1 MNRRTV
7 LAQLAVFGVISI
19 AIVAYTV
26 FDLLGVR
33 LTDRP
38 FSVTME
44 LPTGGGIFRGAEVA
58 YRGVA
63 VGRVSAVKLGS
74 DQVTLTLRIDDGT
87 KIPSNST
94 AHIYDLSA
102 VGEQYV
108 DLVPPAV
115 PTVSTSPAGYLHAGS
130 VIPAS
135 QTTTP
140 LRIST
145 VLYDIESFVAGL
157 NPRDLQ
163 VLGTEG
169 ATAFAGTGPQLKSIL
184 ADTTTILGQL
194 AQTRDATARLLAN
207 SAMLLHGAA
216 AHSGDFDTFARS
228 LDQLTATLATST
240 PTIETFLREGAP
252 TTVLVNQLIRDNGSA
267 ISVLF
272 GNLATLSGIQVARVP
287 GLKALL
293 LAVPQFG
300 RLAPQIVNGNAL
312 SGVLNL
318 DATQPLCPTGVPLS
332 NPLSGSRTPLQ
343 SVNCTG
349 LPRGARNAPQ
359 PSGAVATSALPAA
372 QLTPAGTTQVGA
384 YDPATGLVTGTDG
397 GTVQLGTSGGQA
409 QYLGNESW
417 TALLFG
423 LAGR

>member
-1 MNRRTV
+1 MKRRTV
-7 LAQLAVFGVISI
+7 WAQLVVFGVISI
-19 AIVAYTV
+19 AIVSYTV

-33 LTDRP
+33 LTNRP
-38 FSVTME
+38 FAVTME
-44 LPTGGGIFRGAEVA
+44 LPTGGGIFDGAEVA

-63 VGRVSAVKLGS
+63 VGRVSAVKLTTG
-74 DQVTLTLRIDDGT
+74 QVTLTLQIDHGER
-87 KIPSNST
+87 IPSNSV
-94 AHIYDLSA
+94 AHVYDLSA

-108 DLVPPAV
+108 DLVPP
-115 PTVSTSPAGYLHAGS
+115 VSSTPSAGYLHAGS

-169 ATAFAGTGPQLKSIL
+169 AAAFAGTGPQLKSIL

-194 AQTRDATARLLAN
+194 AQTQDATARLLAN
-207 SAMLLHGAA
+207 SALLLHGAA

-228 LDQLTATLATST
+228 LDQLTSTLAQST

-252 TTVLVNQLIRDNGSA
+252 TTALVDQLIRDNGSA
-267 ISVLF
+267 IGVLF
-272 GNLATLSGIQVARVP
+272 ANLATLSGIQVARVP

-300 RLAPQIVNGNAL
+300 RLAPQLANGDAL
-312 SGVLNL
+312 SGVLNF

-332 NPLSGSRTPLQ
+332 NPLSGVRTPLQ
-343 SVNCTG
+343 NVNCAG
-349 LPRGARNAPQ
+349 LPRGAENAPR
-359 PSGAVATSALPAA
+359 PGSAVAPAALPAA
-372 QLTPAGTTQVGA
+372 RLTPAGTSQVGT
-384 YDPATGLVTGTDG
+384 YDPTTGLVTGSDG
-397 GTVQLGTSGGQA
+397 NTVQLGTTGGQV
-409 QYLGNESW
+409 QYLGDESW
-417 TALLFG
+417 VALLLG